1 MPTQGRDS
9 VKPEFK
15 VMVTTKLFALD
26 SDEPIRML
34 EEAGCE
40 VARSPFKYPIKPGE
54 MATVIKGVD
63 GLIVGGDVVDRAAI
77 DAADK
82 LKVICM
88 HGIGLDLIDVEYA
101 RSKGIVVEN
110 LPGINAD
117 AVAELALGLLIALA
131 RNFVEADRQF
141 REGHWRK
148 QVGQELIGKTVG
160 IVGLGAIGKALA
172 RKSRC
177 LGMNVIAYNRSK
189 DDAFVCEYGVRYV
202 EMEELMAKSDF
213 ISLHVP
219 HTPETHYIIDAAR
232 IALMKKTAYLINT
245 SRGGLIDEDALYI
258 ALKEERIAGA
268 ALDVFENEPIAGG
281 SPFAEL
287 RNCIL
292 TPHTGGQTKE
302 SNLRSNFASLKKVLD
317 VLIGSRR

>member
-1 MPTQGRDS
+1 M
-9 VKPEFK
+9 KPRFK

-26 SDEPIRML
+26 TDEPVRML

-40 VARSPFKYPIKPGE
+40 VAMSPFRHAIKPGE
-54 MATVIKGVD
+54 LATVIKGVD
-63 GLIVGGDVVDRAAI
+63 GLIVGGDVVDKAAI
-77 DAADK
+77 DASDK

-88 HGIGLDLIDVEYA
+88 HGVGLDLIDVEYA
-101 RSKGIVVEN
+101 RSRGIVVEN

-131 RNFVEADRQF
+131 RNVVEADRQF
-141 REGHWRK
+141 REGHWRR
-148 QVGQELIGKTVG
+148 QVGLELIGKTVG

-172 RKSRC
+172 RKARC
-177 LGMNVIAYNRSK
+177 LGMSVLAYNRSK
-189 DDAFVCEYGVRYV
+189 DETFAVGHGIRYV

-219 HTPETHYIIDAAR
+219 HTQETHHIIGAVQ
-232 IALMKKTAYLINT
+232 IGLMKKTAYLINT
-245 SRGGLIDEDALYI
+245 SRGGLIDEEALYS

-268 ALDVFENEPIAGG
+268 ALDVFENEPVVGG

-292 TPHTGGQTKE
+292 TPHTGGQTRE
-302 SNLRSNFASLKKVLD
+302 SNMRSNIASVKKVLD
-317 VLIGSRR
+317 VLTGDGD

>member
-1 MPTQGRDS
+1 M
-9 VKPEFK
+9 KPRFK
-15 VMVTTKLFALD
+15 VMVTTKLFAID
-26 SDEPIRML
+26 SDEPIRIL

-40 VARSPFKYPIKPGE
+40 VAMSPFRYPIKQGE
-54 MATVIKGVD
+54 LATVIKGVD

-101 RSKGIVVEN
+101 RPKGIVVEN

-141 REGHWRK
+141 REGHWRR
-148 QVGQELIGKTVG
+148 QMGSELIGKTVG

-172 RKSRC
+172 RKAGC
-177 LGMNVIAYNRSK
+177 LGMNVIAYNRSR
-189 DDAFVCEYGVRYV
+189 DEAFAAEHGVRYA
-202 EMEELMAKSDF
+202 EMDELMERSDF

-219 HTPETHYIIDAAR
+219 HSPETHYIIDTAR
-232 IALMKKTAYLINT
+232 IALMKKSAYLINT
-245 SRGGLIDEDALYI
+245 SRGGLIDEGALYN
-258 ALKEERIAGA
+258 ALKEGRIAGA
-268 ALDVFENEPIAGG
+268 ALDVFENEPIVGG

-292 TPHTGGQTKE
+292 TPHTGGQTRE
-302 SNLRSNFASLKKVLD
+302 SNLRSNYASVRKVLD
-317 VLIGSRR
+317 VLTASGRQ

>member
-1 MPTQGRDS
+1 M
-9 VKPEFK
+9 KPRFK

-26 SDEPIRML
+26 TDEPVRML

-40 VARSPFKYPIKPGE
+40 VAMSPFKHLIKPGE
-54 MATVIKGVD
+54 LAAVIKGVD

-77 DAADK
+77 DAADR

-131 RNFVEADRQF
+131 RNLVEADRQF
-141 REGHWRK
+141 REGHWRR
-148 QVGQELIGKTVG
+148 QVGLELIGKTVG

-189 DDAFVCEYGVRYV
+189 DEAFAAEHGVRYV
-202 EMEELMAKSDF
+202 EMEELMAASDF
-213 ISLHVP
+213 VSLHVP
-219 HTPETHYIIDAAR
+219 HSPETHYIVDAAR

-245 SRGGLIDEDALYI
+245 SRGGLIDEDALYN
-258 ALKEERIAGA
+258 ALKEGRIAGA
-268 ALDVFENEPIAGG
+268 ALDVFEKEPIVGG
-281 SPFAEL
+281 SPFTEL

-302 SNLRSNFASLKKVLD
+302 SNLRSNYASVRKVLN
-317 VLIGSRR
+317 VLLGRK

>member
-1 MPTQGRDS
+1 M
-9 VKPEFK
+9 KPEFK
-15 VMVTTKLFALD
+15 VLVTTKLFALD
-26 SDEPIRML
+26 TDEPIRML

-40 VARSPFKYPIKPGE
+40 VAMSPFRYPIKAGE
-54 MATVIKGVD
+54 MATIIKGVD

-88 HGIGLDLIDVEYA
+88 HGIGLDLIDVEHA

-117 AVAELALGLLIALA
+117 AVAELALGLIIALA

-141 REGHWRK
+141 REGHWRR
-148 QVGQELIGKTVG
+148 QVGSELIGKTVG
-160 IVGLGAIGKALA
+160 IIGLGAIGKALA

-177 LGMNVIAYNRSK
+177 LGMEVIAYNRSK
-189 DDAFVCEYGVRYV
+189 DDAFVAEHGVRYV

-213 ISLHVP
+213 ISLNVP
-219 HTPETHYIIDAAR
+219 HTPETHYIVDAAR
-232 IALMKKTAYLINT
+232 IALMKRTAYLINT

-258 ALKEERIAGA
+258 ALKEGRIAGA
-268 ALDVFENEPIAGG
+268 ALDVFENEPVLGT

-287 RNCIL
+287 PNCIL
-292 TPHTGGQTKE
+292 TPHMGGQTKE
-302 SNLRSNFASLKKVLD
+302 SLFRSSIASARIVAGVLN
-317 VLIGSRR
+317 GAPRPAKRQ